1 MRKIIVLTL
10 LLHSTISFGQR
21 VYRVEKARWEY
32 TKPANYKIRVD
43 NFSSAL
49 KAGDSLI
56 KKNNKSQTQSHD
68 DKILFSFAKSDSI
81 DINIILAD
89 YKNNSNILKYTLK
102 GYVDKLVEF
111 MKSNYAS
118 LGSDAK
124 ITTREQLIDKVKF
137 LVVETKIYHKEK
149 NYTYWTQMYIT
160 ELSEKEFSIS
170 AAFDNEKDRKAIE
183 ESILKSSFITK

>member
-1 MRKIIVLTL
+1 M
-10 LLHSTISFGQR
+10 LHSTISFGQR